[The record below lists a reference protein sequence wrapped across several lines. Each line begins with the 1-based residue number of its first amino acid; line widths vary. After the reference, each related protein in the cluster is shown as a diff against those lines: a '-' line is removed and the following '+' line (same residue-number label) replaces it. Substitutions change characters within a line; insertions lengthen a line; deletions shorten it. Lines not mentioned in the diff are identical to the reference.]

1 MGFFREVLVAYYFGA
16 GALTDA
22 FFLAWKIPNIFRRVL
37 GEGALEKVFLPLLK
51 GHFDRDFTRRVF
63 FHLLVSSL
71 GVSLL
76 IALLSEEIVGLIAP
90 PGGDIEFASHLLGYL
105 AFYLPFA
112 VLSAFFSA
120 LLQYKK
126 RFFLAYF
133 SSALFNLTAIAFL
146 LLFARSWGVYA
157 LVAGVLA
164 GGMVQ
169 LLFSALVAYRFN
181 LLFPPQA
188 GIDDKVKE
196 FFKNLLPSLGSLG
209 VGQLSTLAEAFFAT
223 RSGVGVLS
231 ALYYAFR
238 LFQLPVSVIGVSSS
252 RVSLSYLATAG
263 DIFSKDPRR
272 LEFTLKKYLIK
283 GGEVALFFAV
293 PALIGLLLFAEPIV
307 KLVYQRGA
315 FSTEDAHKVALYL
328 QLYALGLPAA
338 ALQPLAA
345 NIFYIKERFYSVFLL
360 SSVWLL
366 VELLLPA
373 VGLFY
378 LHLGGWIIALA
389 YSAGA
394 WSSFLLLALFT
405 KSLPLFWRSF
415 RRLGR
420 CYLYWL
426 LTGVFLLLPPVR
438 ENPLLTLP
446 AVGVVALFYL
456 WRFKRVYLGSK

>member
-1 MGFFREVLVAYYFGA
+1 MVAYYLGA
-16 GALTDA
+16 TALTDA
-22 FFLAWKIPNIFRRVL
+22 FFIAWKIPNIFRRVL

-51 GHFDRDFTRRVF
+51 GGFDRGFVRRVF
-63 FHLLVSSL
+63 FHLLISSL
-71 GVSLL
+71 GVSVLL
-76 IALLSEEIVGLIAP
+76 TLLSEEIVELIAP
-90 PGGDIEFASHLLGYL
+90 GGGAVKLASHLLGYL

-120 LLQYKK
+120 LLQYKR

-146 LLFARSWGVYA
+146 LLFARRWGVYA

-164 GGMVQ
+164 GGLVQ
-169 LLFSALVAYRFN
+169 ALFSVLAAYRFN

-188 GIDDKVKE
+188 GIDSKVKE
-196 FFKNLLPSLGSLG
+196 LFKNLLPSLGSLG

-252 RVSLSYLATAG
+252 RVSLSYLTTAG
-263 DIFSKDPRR
+263 DIFSKDPRY
-272 LEFTLKKYLIK
+272 LEFTLKKYLLK

-307 KLVYQRGA
+307 RLVYQRGA
-315 FSTEDAHKVALYL
+315 FSPEDTQRVALYL

-338 ALQPLAA
+338 ALHPLAA
-345 NIFYIKERFYSVFLL
+345 NIFYIKERFYIVFLL
-360 SSVWLL
+360 SSVWLA

-378 LHLGGWIIALA
+378 LNLGGWIIALA
-389 YSAGA
+389 YSSGA
-394 WSSFLLLALFT
+394 WSSFLTLALFT
-405 KSLPLFWRSF
+405 GSLPLFWRSF
-415 RRLGR
+415 WRLKR
-420 CYLYWL
+420 CFIYWL
-426 LTGVFLLLPPVR
+426 LTAVFLLLPPIR
-438 ENPLLTLP
+438 ENTLFTLP
-446 AVGVVALFYL
+446 AVVAVALFYL
-456 WRFKRVYLGSK
+456 WRFKKVYLKGMK

>member
-1 MGFFREVLVAYYFGA
+1 MVAYYLGA
-16 GALTDA
+16 TALTDA
-22 FFLAWKIPNIFRRVL
+22 FFIAWKIPNIFRRVL

-51 GHFDRDFTRRVF
+51 GGFDRGFVRRVF
-63 FHLLVSSL
+63 FHLLISSL
-71 GVSLL
+71 GVSVLL
-76 IALLSEEIVGLIAP
+76 TLLSEEIVELIAP
-90 PGGDIEFASHLLGYL
+90 GGGAVKLASHLLGYL

-120 LLQYKK
+120 LLQYKR

-146 LLFARSWGVYA
+146 LLFARNWGVYA

-164 GGMVQ
+164 GGLVQ
-169 LLFSALVAYRFN
+169 ALFSVLAAYRFN
-181 LLFPPQA
+181 LLFPPKA
-188 GIDDKVKE
+188 GIDSKVKE

-263 DIFSKDPRR
+263 DIFSKDPRQ
-272 LEFTLKKYLIK
+272 LEFTLKKYLLK

-307 KLVYQRGA
+307 RLVYQRGA
-315 FSTEDAHKVALYL
+315 FSPEDTQRVALYL

-338 ALQPLAA
+338 ALHPLAA
-345 NIFYIKERFYSVFLL
+345 NIFYIKERFYIVFLL
-360 SSVWLL
+360 SSVWLA

-378 LHLGGWIIALA
+378 LNLGGWIIALA
-389 YSAGA
+389 YSSGA
-394 WSSFLLLALFT
+394 WSSFLTLALFT

-415 RRLGR
+415 WRLKR
-420 CYLYWL
+420 CFIYWL
-426 LTGVFLLLPPVR
+426 LTAVFLLLPPIR
-438 ENPLLTLP
+438 ENTLFTLP
-446 AVGVVALFYL
+446 AVVAVALFYL
-456 WRFKRVYLGSK
+456 WRFKKVYLKG